1 MLMSF
6 ATSADKLWTAWQRLV
21 RSTFS
26 LPMTTHTWLLN
37 DIVGGKHLKRL
48 IKSRFIKFSES
59 IRSSD
64 NPYIRLLDQY
74 QRNDWRSPYG
84 RNVMNLCQEAGVED
98 LSEVD
103 TSLLVVNP
111 IPQGEEWRV
120 NFLSDLMSE
129 RDGNHRLLSA
139 EEVTI
144 MMNYVCC
151 T

>member
-1 MLMSF
+1 ML
-6 ATSADKLWTAWQRLV
+6 DK
-21 RSTFS
+21 
-26 LPMTTHTWLLN
+26 N
-37 DIVGGKHLKRL
+37 KI
-48 IKSRFIKFSES
+48 
-59 IRSSD
+59 
-64 NPYIRLLDQY
+64 N
-74 QRNDWRSPYG
+74 
-84 RNVMNLCQEAGVED
+84 
-98 LSEVD
+98 
-103 TSLLVVNP
+103 

>member
-1 MLMSF
+1 
-6 ATSADKLWTAWQRLV
+6 
-21 RSTFS
+21 
-26 LPMTTHTWLLN
+26 
-37 DIVGGKHLKRL
+37 
-48 IKSRFIKFSES
+48 
-59 IRSSD
+59 
-64 NPYIRLLDQY
+64 
-74 QRNDWRSPYG
+74 
-84 RNVMNLCQEAGVED
+84 MNLCQEAGVED

-129 RDGNHRLLSA
+129 RDGNHRLLGA